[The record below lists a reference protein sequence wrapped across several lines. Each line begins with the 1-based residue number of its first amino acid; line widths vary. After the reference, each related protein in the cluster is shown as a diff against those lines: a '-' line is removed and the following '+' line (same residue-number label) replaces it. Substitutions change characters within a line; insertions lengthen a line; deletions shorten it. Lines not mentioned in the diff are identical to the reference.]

1 MLIFK
6 QNFQATIFSSCH
18 FHKIGVTLENVG
30 LRLQS
35 QEPTNFK
42 AFENYHEKF
51 LSNGLRE
58 FRNKQWLVVT
68 ALNLQSR
75 GPEFKITWRL
85 QGRPRLSSFRDRPN
99 EYQKFLGTYW

>member
-1 MLIFK
+1 M
-6 QNFQATIFSSCH
+6 
-18 FHKIGVTLENVG
+18 TLENVG